1 MVTSS
6 PDLKGLK
13 LDAFT
18 KSARQLRKLTDELQ
32 DVSMSL
38 RMVPVSGTFQ
48 KMHRI
53 VRDMCKKLGKQ
64 VKLTL
69 VGEDT
74 EVDKTIVD
82 SISDP
87 IMHIVRNSMDHGIE
101 ETPQDRIDAGKDPVG
116 EIILS
121 ARHTG
126 SEVIIEIRDDG
137 QGVNYDA
144 VLNKAIRN
152 GIALPDAEYSHRD
165 ILNFLMA
172 PGFSTNTEVTEY
184 SGRGV
189 GMDVV
194 KRNVEDVGG
203 TVVITSDPG
212 RGMTTTLKIPLTM
225 AIMDGMEVSVG
236 SSIFTIP
243 IQNIRQSFKVND
255 SDLIHD
261 ASGGGLF
268 K

>member
-1 MVTSS
+1 MPERT
-6 PDLKGLK
+6 
-13 LDAFT
+13 
-18 KSARQLRKLTDELQ
+18 RW
-32 DVSMSL
+32 VS
-38 RMVPVSGTFQ
+38 
-48 KMHRI
+48 H
-53 VRDMCKKLGKQ
+53 
-64 VKLTL
+64 
-69 VGEDT
+69 
-74 EVDKTIVD
+74 
-82 SISDP
+82 
-87 IMHIVRNSMDHGIE
+87 
-101 ETPQDRIDAGKDPVG
+101 
-116 EIILS
+116 LS

-152 GIALPDAEYSHRD
+152 GIALPDVEYSHRD

-261 ASGGGLF
+261 ASGGSCSNAWAVFILLSGCGTATSWRGAAPRSAMGS
-268 K
+268 